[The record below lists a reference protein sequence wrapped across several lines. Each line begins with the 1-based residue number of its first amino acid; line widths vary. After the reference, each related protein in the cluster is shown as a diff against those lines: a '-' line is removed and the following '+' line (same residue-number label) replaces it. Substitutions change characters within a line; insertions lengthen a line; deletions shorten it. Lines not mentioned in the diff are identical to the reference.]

1 MVLWWITTIS
11 LVMSL
16 GFIGGIF
23 AYGLKGAL
31 QSDDST
37 TVDPLPKDKD

>member
-1 MVLWWITTIS
+1 MALWWITAIS
-11 LVMSL
+11 MVMCL
-16 GFIGGIF
+16 GFIGGAF

-37 TVDPLPKDKD
+37 KIDPLPNDKN